1 MFMDRK
7 CWFNVKR
14 IHKLGGRSEAMP
26 NYSIGLQLYTLRD
39 LTRDD
44 LAGTLREVAAI
55 GYQGVE
61 FAGYGGLKA
70 EELKSLLE
78 ETGLKAVGSHVPYER
93 LLEAADEE
101 IAYMKALGGRYIA
114 VPYLAEGYR
123 KGEVWREVIRNIA
136 SLGERCRAE
145 GIQLLYH
152 NHHFEFLEHVDG
164 RTILDDLFAS
174 VSSDALQVELDA
186 CWAYAA
192 GYDPVAYVRK
202 YKDRLPLVHFKDYR
216 PSEHGPLT
224 VELGTGIVP
233 LKEIAAAAADSVCEW
248 LIVEQDVCTN
258 PPLDSVRTSYQW
270 IKANLQ

>member
-1 MFMDRK
+1 MFMDCK
-7 CWFNVKR
+7 NWFNVKR
-14 IHKLGGRSEAMP
+14 IHELGGRSGGMP

-39 LTRDD
+39 LTKDD
-44 LAGTLREVAAI
+44 YAGTLREVAAI

-61 FAGYGGLKA
+61 FAGYGGMKA
-70 EELKSLLE
+70 EELKALLE
-78 ETGLKAVGSHVPYER
+78 ETGLAAIGSHVPYER

-123 KGEVWREVIRNIA
+123 KGEAWREVIRNLT
-136 SLGERCRAE
+136 SLGERCQAA

-164 RTILDDLFAS
+164 KPILDDMFAS
-174 VSSDALQVELDA
+174 ISSGVLHMELDA

-192 GYDPVAYVRK
+192 GYDPVAYMRK
-202 YKDRLPLVHFKDYR
+202 YKDILPLVHFKDYR
-216 PSEHGPLT
+216 PTEHGPLT
-224 VELGTGIVP
+224 VELGAGIVP
-233 LKEIAAAAADSVCEW
+233 LKEIAEAATETACQW

-258 PPLDSVRTSYQW
+258 PPLDSIRTSYQW

>member
-1 MFMDRK
+1 
-7 CWFNVKR
+7 
-14 IHKLGGRSEAMP
+14 MP

-39 LTRDD
+39 LTKDD
-44 LAGTLREVAAI
+44 FAGTLREVAAI

-61 FAGYGGLKA
+61 FAGYGGMKA
-70 EELKSLLE
+70 EDMKALLD
-78 ETGLKAVGSHVPYER
+78 ETGLKAIGSHVPYER

-114 VPYLAEGYR
+114 VPYMAEPLR
-123 KGEVWREVIRNIA
+123 KGDAWQEVKSRIA
-136 SLGERCRAE
+136 DIGERCRAE

-152 NHHFEFLEHVDG
+152 NHHFEFLEHING
-164 RTILDDLFAS
+164 KTLLDDLYAS
-174 VSSDALQVELDA
+174 VSSDTLQVELDA

-202 YKDRLPLVHFKDYR
+202 YQGRLPLVHFKDYR
-216 PSEHGPLT
+216 VSEKGPLT

-233 LKEIAAAAADSVCEW
+233 LKDIAEAAASAGCEW

-270 IKANLQ
+270 IQANL